1 MEPNQRSKKHIII
14 ELCKATNS
22 IKLALESF
30 MAATKTIETKLVNQ
44 GNSEEAKTGKK
55 VRL

>member
-1 MEPNQRSKKHIII
+1 MII
-14 ELCKATNS
+14 ELCKATNT

-44 GNSEEAKTGKK
+44 DGLTRQFRGGQN
-55 VRL
+55 R